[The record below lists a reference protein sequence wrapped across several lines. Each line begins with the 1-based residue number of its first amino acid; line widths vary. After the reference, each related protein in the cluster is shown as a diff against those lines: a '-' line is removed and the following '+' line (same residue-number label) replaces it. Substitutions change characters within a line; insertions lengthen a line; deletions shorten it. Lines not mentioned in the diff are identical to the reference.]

1 MCVRFTGI
9 LSVAVVL
16 ATSSRIAMA
25 DDEAVV
31 DIGSRRELFVDHLLI
46 EKLDGVW
53 LKLHE
58 PRLTPAVPGTPSG
71 HYATVLKDGDLYRRY
86 DRGGMADHDGD
97 PRETTRYW
105 ESRDGIHWTKPNLGL
120 YELNGSRD
128 NNVIQ
133 ANTRWFAHNFSPFLD
148 RRPQVEKDK
157 RFKALAGVHKGGG
170 LCAFVSAD
178 GIRWRK
184 LKEEPVITSK
194 DFAFD
199 SQNVSFWSE
208 SEGCYVCY
216 FRTWKTPHGRLRTIS
231 RTTSTDFLNWSPPV
245 AMAPNLAGEHLYT
258 SGTHPYF
265 RAPHIYIALPTR
277 FLPDR
282 GSSTDIMFMTT
293 RGVNGYDRTFLEA
306 FIRPGLDPNKWGNRS
321 NYAALNVVP
330 TGPNEMSI
338 YVRER
343 RYVLRTDGFA
353 SVHAGHEVGELL
365 TKPIKFSG
373 RKLEINYSTS
383 AATDIRV
390 EIQDPAGSPIPGYA
404 LDDCPPVIGDKIQH
418 IMTWKPGSD
427 VSSLSGKP
435 IRLRFELR
443 DADLYSFRFLD

>member
-1 MCVRFTGI
+1 MCVRFVGS
-9 LSVAVVL
+9 LSVAVLL
-16 ATSSRIAMA
+16 ATFSKIAVA

-31 DIGSRRELFVDHLLI
+31 DIGSRRELFVDHFLI
-46 EKLDGVW
+46 EELDGVW

-58 PRLTPAVPGTPSG
+58 PRLTPLVPDTPSG

-97 PRETTRYW
+97 RRETTRYW
-105 ESRDGIHWTKPNLGL
+105 ESRDGIHWTKPDLGL

-148 RRPQVEKDK
+148 RRPEVEKDQ

-170 LCAFVSAD
+170 LCAFVSGD

-184 LKEEPVITSK
+184 LKEQPVITSNG
-194 DFAFD
+194 FAFD

-216 FRTWKTPHGRLRTIS
+216 FRTWKTPHGSLRTIS
-231 RTTSTDFLNWSPPV
+231 RTTSTDFLNWSPAV
-245 AMAPNLAGEHLYT
+245 ATAPNLAGEHLYT

-265 RAPHIYIALPTR
+265 RAAHIYIALPTR

-282 GSSTDIMFMTT
+282 GSSTDIMFMTS
-293 RGVNGYDRTFLEA
+293 RGGNKYDRTFLEA

-353 SVHAGHEVGELL
+353 SVHAGYKTGELL
-365 TKPIKFSG
+365 TKPIKFTG

-383 AATDIRV
+383 AASDIRV

-404 LDDCPPVIGDKIQH
+404 LEDCLPVIGDKVQH
-418 IMTWKPGSD
+418 VMTWKSGSD

-435 IRLRFELR
+435 IRLRFVMR
-443 DADLYSFRFLD
+443 DADLYSFRFVD

>member
-9 LSVAVVL
+9 LSVAVLL
-16 ATSSRIAMA
+16 ATSSRIAVA
-25 DDEAVV
+25 GDEAVV
-31 DIGSRRELFVDHLLI
+31 DIGSRRELFVDHFLI
-46 EKLDGVW
+46 EELDGVW

-58 PRLTPAVPGTPSG
+58 PRLTPLVPDTPSG

-86 DRGGMADHDGD
+86 DRGGVADYDGD
-97 PRETTRYW
+97 RRETTRYW
-105 ESRDGIHWTKPNLGL
+105 ESHDGIHWTKPDLGL
-120 YELNGSRD
+120 YELNGSRN

-148 RRPQVEKDK
+148 RRPEVEKDQ

-170 LCAFVSAD
+170 LCAFVSGD

-184 LKEEPVITSK
+184 LKDEPVITSE

-216 FRTWKTPHGRLRTIS
+216 FRTWKTPHGSLRTIS
-231 RTTSTDFLNWSPPV
+231 RTTSTDFLNWSPAV
-245 AMAPNLAGEHLYT
+245 AMAPNLPGEHLYT

-265 RAPHIYIALPTR
+265 RAAHIYIALPTR

-282 GSSTDIMFMTT
+282 GSSTDIMFMTS
-293 RGVNGYDRTFLEA
+293 RGGNKYDRTFLEA

-353 SVHAGHEVGELL
+353 SVHAGYKTGELL
-365 TKPIKFSG
+365 TKPIKFTG

-383 AATDIRV
+383 AASDIRV

-404 LDDCPPVIGDKIQH
+404 LEDCLPVIGDKVQH
-418 IMTWKPGSD
+418 VMTWKSGSD

-435 IRLRFELR
+435 IRLRFVMR
-443 DADLYSFRFLD
+443 DADLYSFRFVD